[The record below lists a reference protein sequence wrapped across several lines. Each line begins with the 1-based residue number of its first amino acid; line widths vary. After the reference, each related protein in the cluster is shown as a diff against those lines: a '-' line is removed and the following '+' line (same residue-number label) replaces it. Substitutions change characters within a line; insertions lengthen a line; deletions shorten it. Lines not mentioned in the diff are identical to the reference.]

1 MYLSLT
7 SESVDGF
14 SMQLY
19 VAVEE
24 SGHGEIQKIAID
36 VMTVLDQMDSSV
48 EAISLSGEL
57 GSVISV

>member
-1 MYLSLT
+1 MYLSLK

>member
-1 MYLSLT
+1 MYLSLK

-24 SGHGEIQKIAID
+24 SGHGKIQKIAID